1 MAKMKTHK
9 SVSRRIKVTKNKKY
23 MRRRGGQSHFNS
35 RENGKTG
42 RNKKRNFAM
51 AKTEHRTLKALMPY
65 SS

>member
-1 MAKMKTHK
+1 MAKLKTHK
-9 SVSRRIKVTKNKKY
+9 SIARRIKATKTGKY

-51 AKTEHRTLKALMPY
+51 AKTEHRALQALMPY
-65 SS
+65 GN